1 MGETILVALVKNNC
15 RKTMMTT
22 AALRVNHW

>member
-1 MGETILVALVKNNC
+1 MGETILVALVKNKC
-15 RKTMMTT
+15 RNTVMTT